1 MFNLKDKTALVTGAS
16 GGIGASIALAL
27 HKQGAKVCI
36 TGTNLKKLNQI
47 NQDSS
52 MAFSQ
57 VVCDL
62 SNREDLKKIIPSV
75 EDKLG
80 KIDILINNAGITR
93 DQLMMRMQDDIWD
106 EVIQTNLNSSFY
118 LSKSV
123 IKGMMKRKFGRI
135 IQISSVVAFT
145 GNPGQSNYVA
155 SKAALV
161 GMTKSLA
168 LEVAS
173 RNITV
178 NCIAPGFIRT
188 PMTNVLN
195 EDQQEK
201 LMQKI
206 PMQRFG
212 SPADIAAA
220 SVYLSSDE
228 ASYITGT
235 TIHVNGGLAMF

>member
-1 MFNLKDKTALVTGAS
+1 MFNLKDKTALVTGGS

-27 HKQGAKVCI
+27 YKQGAKVCI

-52 MAFSQ
+52 MAYSQ

-75 EDKLG
+75 EEKLG

-201 LMQKI
+201 LMKKI
-206 PMQRFG
+206 PIQRFG

>member
-1 MFNLKDKTALVTGAS
+1 MFDLKDKTVLVTGAS
-16 GGIGASIALAL
+16 GGIGESIAVAL

-36 TGTNLKKLNQI
+36 TGTNLEKLNKI
-47 NQDSS
+47 NKESS
-52 MAFSQ
+52 MAFNQ

-62 SNREDLKKIIPSV
+62 NNKEDLKKLIPSV
-75 EDKLG
+75 EKDLG

-93 DQLMMRMQDDIWD
+93 DQLMMRMKDEIWD
-106 EVIQTNLNSSFY
+106 EVIQTNLNSAFY

-145 GNPGQSNYVA
+145 GNPGQANYVA

-178 NCIAPGFIRT
+178 NCIAPGFIKT
-188 PMTNVLN
+188 PMTETLN
-195 EDQQEK
+195 EVQQNQ

-206 PMQRFG
+206 PIQRFG
-212 SPADIAAA
+212 MPEDIAAA
-220 SVYLSSDE
+220 SVYLSSSE

-235 TIHVNGGLAMF
+235 TVHVNGGLAMF

>member
-1 MFNLKDKTALVTGAS
+1 MFNLKNKTALVTGAS

-52 MAFSQ
+52 MAYSQ
-57 VVCDL
+57 VLCDL

-75 EDKLG
+75 EEKLG

-188 PMTNVLN
+188 PMTSVLN

>member
-201 LMQKI
+201 LLQKI

>member
-1 MFNLKDKTALVTGAS
+1 MFNLKDKTVLVTGAS
-16 GGIGASIALAL
+16 GGIGASIAAAM

-36 TGTNLKKLNQI
+36 TGTNLEKLNKI
-47 NQDSS
+47 NKESS
-52 MAFSQ
+52 MAFNQ
-57 VVCDL
+57 IVCDL
-62 SNREDLKKIIPSV
+62 SDKEDLKKLIPSV
-75 EDKLG
+75 EKDLG

-93 DQLMMRMQDDIWD
+93 DQLMMRMKDEIWD
-106 EVIQTNLNSSFY
+106 EVIQTNLNSAFY

-145 GNPGQSNYVA
+145 GNPGQANYVA

-178 NCIAPGFIRT
+178 NCIAPGFIKT
-188 PMTNVLN
+188 PMTESLN
-195 EDQQEK
+195 EDQQDK

-206 PMQRFG
+206 PIQRFG
-212 SPADIAAA
+212 MPEDIAAA
-220 SVYLSSDE
+220 SVYLSSNE

>member
-1 MFNLKDKTALVTGAS
+1 MFNLKNKTALVTGAS

-206 PMQRFG
+206 PIQRFG

>member
-16 GGIGASIALAL
+16 GGIGESIALAL

-52 MAFSQ
+52 MAYSQ

-75 EDKLG
+75 EEKLG

-201 LMQKI
+201 LLQKI

-212 SPADIAAA
+212 SPGDIAAA

>member
-1 MFNLKDKTALVTGAS
+1 MFNLKNKTALVTGAS

-52 MAFSQ
+52 MAYSQ

-75 EDKLG
+75 EEKLG

-106 EVIQTNLNSSFY
+106 AVIQTNLNSSFY

-188 PMTNVLN
+188 PMTSVLN

>member
-62 SNREDLKKIIPSV
+62 SNREDLKKIIPIV
-75 EDKLG
+75 AEKLG
-80 KIDILINNAGITR
+80 RIDILINNAGITR
-93 DQLMMRMQDDIWD
+93 DQLMMRMQDDIWN
-106 EVIQTNLNSSFY
+106 EVIKTNLNSSFY

-178 NCIAPGFIRT
+178 NCISPGFIRT

-201 LMQKI
+201 LLQKI

-212 SPADIAAA
+212 SPGDIAAA

>member
-1 MFNLKDKTALVTGAS
+1 MFNLKNKTALVTGAS

-62 SNREDLKKIIPSV
+62 TNREDLKKIIPSV

-201 LMQKI
+201 LLQKI

-212 SPADIAAA
+212 SPGDIAAA

>member
-188 PMTNVLN
+188 PMTSVLN

>member
-1 MFNLKDKTALVTGAS
+1 MFDLKDKIALVTGAS
-16 GGIGASIALAL
+16 GGIGASIAMAL

-36 TGTNLKKLNQI
+36 TGTNLEKLN
-47 NQDSS
+47 NVNKESS

-57 VVCDL
+57 IVCNL
-62 SNREDLKKIIPSV
+62 SNKEDLKKLIPSV
-75 EDKLG
+75 EKDLG

-93 DQLMMRMQDDIWD
+93 DQLMMRMKDEIWD
-106 EVIQTNLNSSFY
+106 EVIQTNLNSAFY

-145 GNPGQSNYVA
+145 GNPGQANYVA

-178 NCIAPGFIRT
+178 NCIAPGFIKT
-188 PMTNVLN
+188 PMTESLN
-195 EDQQEK
+195 EDQQDK

-206 PMQRFG
+206 PIQRFG
-212 SPADIAAA
+212 MPEDIAAA
-220 SVYLSSDE
+220 SVYLSSNE

>member
-1 MFNLKDKTALVTGAS
+1 MFNLKNKTALVTGAS

-106 EVIQTNLNSSFY
+106 AVIQTNLNSSFY

-188 PMTNVLN
+188 PMTSVLN

>member
-1 MFNLKDKTALVTGAS
+1 MFNLKNKTALVTGAS

-57 VVCDL
+57 VLCDL

-188 PMTNVLN
+188 PMTSVLN

>member
-1 MFNLKDKTALVTGAS
+1 MFNLKNKTALVTGAS

-57 VVCDL
+57 VLCDL

-75 EDKLG
+75 EEKLG

-206 PMQRFG
+206 PIQRFG

>member
-1 MFNLKDKTALVTGAS
+1 
-16 GGIGASIALAL
+16 
-27 HKQGAKVCI
+27 
-36 TGTNLKKLNQI
+36 
-47 NQDSS
+47 
-52 MAFSQ
+52 MAYSQ

-62 SNREDLKKIIPSV
+62 SNREDLKKLIPSAK
-75 EDKLG
+75 EELG
-80 KIDILINNAGITR
+80 KIDILVNNAGIAK
-93 DQLMMRMQDDIWD
+93 DQLAMRMQDEIWD
-106 EVIQTNLNSSFY
+106 KVIQTNLYSSFY
-118 LSKSV
+118 LSKLV
-123 IKGMMKRKFGRI
+123 IKGMMKQKFGRI

-155 SKAALV
+155 SKAGLI
-161 GMTKSLA
+161 GLTKSLA

-178 NCIAPGFIRT
+178 NCIAPGFIKT
-188 PMTNVLN
+188 PMTDGLN
-195 EDQQEK
+195 ENQKDK

-206 PMQRFG
+206 PIQRLG
-212 SPADIAAA
+212 MPEDIAAA

>member
-57 VVCDL
+57 VLCDL

-188 PMTNVLN
+188 PMTNALN

>member
-106 EVIQTNLNSSFY
+106 AVIQTNLNSSFY

-188 PMTNVLN
+188 PMTSVLN

>member
-206 PMQRFG
+206 PIQRFG

>member
-168 LEVAS
+168 LEGAS

-188 PMTNVLN
+188 PMTSVLN

>member
-1 MFNLKDKTALVTGAS
+1 MFNLKDKTALVTGGS

-27 HKQGAKVCI
+27 YKQGAKVCI

-52 MAFSQ
+52 MAYSQ

-75 EDKLG
+75 EEKLG

-93 DQLMMRMQDDIWD
+93 DQLMMRMKDDTWD

-188 PMTNVLN
+188 PMTNALN
-195 EDQQEK
+195 EDQQDK

-206 PMQRFG
+206 PIQRFG
-212 SPADIAAA
+212 APEDIAAA

>member
-16 GGIGASIALAL
+16 GGIGASIAMAL

-36 TGTNLKKLNQI
+36 TGTNLEKLNKI
-47 NQDSS
+47 NQSAS
-52 MAFSQ
+52 MAYNQ

-62 SNREDLKKIIPSV
+62 SNKDDLKTLIPNV
-75 EDKLG
+75 EKDFG

-93 DQLMMRMQDDIWD
+93 DQLMMRMQDEIWD
-106 EVIQTNLNSSFY
+106 EVIQTNLYSSFY

-123 IKGMMKRKFGRI
+123 IKGMMKRRFGRI

-178 NCIAPGFIRT
+178 NCIAPGFIKT
-188 PMTNVLN
+188 PMTEELN
-195 EDQQEK
+195 EDQK
-201 LMQKI
+201 NNLMQKI
-206 PMQRFG
+206 PIKRFG
-212 SPADIAAA
+212 VPEDIAVA
-220 SVYLSSDE
+220 SVYLSSNE
-228 ASYITGT
+228 ASYITGS

>member
-1 MFNLKDKTALVTGAS
+1 MFDLKDKIALVTGAS
-16 GGIGASIALAL
+16 GGIGASIAMAL

-36 TGTNLKKLNQI
+36 TGTNLEKLNNI
-47 NQDSS
+47 NKESS

-57 VVCDL
+57 IVCDL
-62 SNREDLKKIIPSV
+62 SNKEDLKKLIPSV
-75 EDKLG
+75 EKDLG

-93 DQLMMRMQDDIWD
+93 DQLMMRMKDEIWD
-106 EVIQTNLNSSFY
+106 EVIQTNLNSAFY

-145 GNPGQSNYVA
+145 GNPGQANYVA

-178 NCIAPGFIRT
+178 NCIAPGFIKT
-188 PMTNVLN
+188 PMTEALN
-195 EDQQEK
+195 EDQQNQ

-206 PMQRFG
+206 PIQRFG
-212 SPADIAAA
+212 MPEDIASA
-220 SVYLSSDE
+220 SVYLSSNE

>member
-1 MFNLKDKTALVTGAS
+1 MFNLKNKTALVTGAS

-52 MAFSQ
+52 MAYSQ

-75 EDKLG
+75 EEKLG

-201 LMQKI
+201 LMKKI
-206 PMQRFG
+206 PIQRFG

>member
-1 MFNLKDKTALVTGAS
+1 MFNLKNKTALVTGAS

-75 EDKLG
+75 EEKLG

>member
-75 EDKLG
+75 EEKLG

-201 LMQKI
+201 LLQKI

-212 SPADIAAA
+212 SPGDIAAA

>member
-52 MAFSQ
+52 MAYSQ

-206 PMQRFG
+206 PIQRFG